1 MSAAGAR
8 RTCDKVT
15 LPDFIKNRINPTRHN
30 ASANARRKS
39 FETVALVRG
48 LNIFR
53 DGSGGLG
60 GRAMKIGRRPQQL
73 GRLSE
78 ALFSPLTVCSQT
90 LCTTDPD
97 FRVGSENGTKVGEKV
112 NMANGTLSP
121 CIIFEQKLERKNIFA
136 ESE

>member
-1 MSAAGAR
+1 MHVAHA
-8 RTCDKVT
+8 
-15 LPDFIKNRINPTRHN
+15 IKSRFPTSSNRINPTRHN

-97 FRVGSENGTKVGEKV
+97 FRVGSKNGTKVGEMV
-112 NMANGTLSP
+112 NMANGTLSL
-121 CIIFEQKLERKNIFA
+121 CIICEHLEKHLRRKRMRHYRLFA
-136 ESE
+136 